1 MFFTT
6 QDPRGRKAPENVSGG
21 ISLVCLLLRT
31 FFESSVANRRRVQP
45 SLGQMTRLRPVAR
58 KTGSPDN
65 MDGAG
70 LLQKGG
76 GFSKRRNTRQTKVVM
91 PSNLGVL
98 YYTAAAGPLFIVF
111 SVNGVC

>member
-1 MFFTT
+1 MS
-6 QDPRGRKAPENVSGG
+6 QEVL
-21 ISLVCLLLRT
+21 SLVCLLLRT
-31 FFESSVANRRRVQP
+31 FLKHLWLTEGVRPN
-45 SLGQMTRLRPVAR
+45 LGQMTKLRPVAR

-70 LLQKGG
+70 LLQNGG

-98 YYTAAAGPLFIVF
+98 YYTAATGPLFIVF